1 MNISMEWRHIMN
13 KDRRTKIKN
22 IIKEIENVK
31 EKLQEVLN
39 EEESVFDNMPENLQ
53 CSIRGEESEESID
66 YMDEAIDALDNAIEQ
81 LEEI

>member
-1 MNISMEWRHIMN
+1 MN
-13 KDRRTKIKN
+13 KERKARIKN
-22 IIKEIENVK
+22 IIKEIEQVK

-53 CSIRGEESEESID
+53 CSMRGEESEESID
-66 YMDEAIDALDNAIEQ
+66 YMNEAIDVLDNAIEQ